1 MIVRR
6 LARPL
11 LASYFI
17 AGGVDTLRNPAAK
30 VSSASAA
37 PVAPALA
44 AKLPRSVASDPE
56 QYLKADAGV
65 KILSGLL
72 LATNRAPRLSA
83 AVLAASLVPSTAMA
97 HRFWEEKDRG
107 AMRDQQQ
114 HFFANV
120 SLVGGLLIAAVDTG
134 GKPSLGWRARRA
146 STFAKA
152 KAVDSL
158 PLG

>member
-17 AGGVDTLRNPAAK
+17 AGGVDTLRNPASKA
-30 VSSASAA
+30 SSAA
-37 PVAPALA
+37 PPALA

-56 QYLKADAGV
+56 QYLKIDAGV
-65 KILSGLL
+65 KILGGLM
-72 LATNRAPRLSA
+72 LATNRAPRLSSA
-83 AVLAASLVPSTAMA
+83 LLAVSLVPSTLMA
-97 HRFWEEKDRG
+97 NRFWEEKESG

-120 SLVGGLLIAAVDTG
+120 SLFGGLLIAAMDTA
-134 GKPSLGWRARRA
+134 GKPSLRWRASKA

-152 KAVDSL
+152 KAVDAL
-158 PLG
+158 PIS

>member
-11 LASYFI
+11 LAAYFV
-17 AGGVDTLRNPAAK
+17 AGGVDTLRNP
-30 VSSASAA
+30 SGASAA

-44 AKLPRSVASDPE
+44 TKLPRSVASDPE
-56 QYLKADAGV
+56 QYMKIDAGV
-65 KILSGLL
+65 KILSGLM
-72 LATNRAPRLSA
+72 LATNRAPRLSS
-83 AVLAASLVPSTAMA
+83 AVLAVSLVPSTLMA
-97 HRFWEEKDRG
+97 HRFWEAKDSA

-120 SLVGGLLIAAVDTG
+120 SLFGGLLIAAMDTA
-134 GKPSLGWRARRA
+134 GKPSLRWRASKA

-152 KAVDSL
+152 KAVDAL
-158 PLG
+158 PIG

>member
-11 LASYFI
+11 LAAYFV
-17 AGGVDTLRNPAAK
+17 AGGVDSLRNPTSK
-30 VSSASAA
+30 VS
-37 PVAPALA
+37 PET
-44 AKLPRSVASDPE
+44 E

-72 LATNRAPRLSA
+72 LATNRVPRLSS
-83 AVLAASLVPSTAMA
+83 AVLAASLVPSTLMG
-97 HRFWEEKDRG
+97 HRFWEEKDRA

-120 SLVGGLLIAAVDTG
+120 SLFGGLLIAAADTG
-134 GKPSLGWRARRA
+134 GKPSLRWRASKA
-146 STFAKA
+146 STYAKA
-152 KAVDSL
+152 KAVDAL
-158 PLG
+158 PIG